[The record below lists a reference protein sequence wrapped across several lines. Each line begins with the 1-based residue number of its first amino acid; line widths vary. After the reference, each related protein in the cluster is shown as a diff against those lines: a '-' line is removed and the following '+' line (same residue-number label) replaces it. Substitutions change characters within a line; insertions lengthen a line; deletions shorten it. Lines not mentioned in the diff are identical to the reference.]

1 MTNYELHEFDPVKV
15 FTGEINPLEINS
27 FKYEAY
33 GTNTVGQIVI
43 DKNNPTDTKR
53 KFINLAT
60 KKTTY
65 TKFNQIVDVE
75 FAEFITK
82 NIVDPTIF
90 LQAKI
95 NSLEALIENLR
106 SNRNTDKS
114 KIDALMQQIKALQDQ
129 LDALKNPTA
138 NVNKISNILKYGQ
151 KLVSGLER
159 QITGSLS
166 SGSLSSGS
174 LSSGS
179 LSATQGI
186 TGSTSLSPSSSIT
199 VPGDRLLSK
208 NRKYIAQIQGDR
220 NFVVRKGEFD
230 ERGYPLE
237 DAVIEVVRVV
247 LDFEDNPLYTEYSG
261 IYTIAFTPTALIV
274 GDESTGEGEGYGLLE
289 IIARPTSPN
298 SKLILEDSG
307 RMIVTNNSQP
317 VRIF

>member
-15 FTGEINPLEINS
+15 FTGEINPLEVNS

-82 NIVDPTIF
+82 NIVDPTLF

-106 SNRNTDKS
+106 SNQNTDKS

-159 QITGSLS
+159 QIT
-166 SGSLSSGS
+166 GSLSSGS

-237 DAVIEVVRVV
+237 DAIIEVVRVV
-247 LDFEDNPLYTEYSG
+247 LDFEDNPLYTADSG
-261 IYTIAFTPTALIV
+261 IYTLAFGPTSLIV